1 MMDQTAARPFSAAD
15 FRQRAAAQSPAEAG
29 DSFGDHR
36 FNPGHP
42 RLRLKETA
50 LRDAAVLIPVVD
62 RGAEATVLLT
72 KRAETLRNHTGQVA
86 FPGGRI
92 DAEDA
97 SPEAAALREA
107 EEEVSLDPA
116 FVEVVGRMPDYVSGS
131 GYRIAPILSVE
142 PGMGDSVLI
151 LAFVVIVIGGIGS
164 MRGAFIA
171 ALLIGLVDTLGRS
184 FMIDILRLVMPPSPA
199 RTVGPAIASMLI
211 YVLMALVLYFRP
223 AGLFPAKGR
232 S

>member
-1 MMDQTAARPFSAAD
+1 MDQTAARPFSAVD
-15 FRQRAAAQSPAEAG
+15 FRLRAAAQLPAEAG
-29 DSFGDHR
+29 DIFGDHR

-131 GYRIAPILSVE
+131 GYRIAPILSVVR
-142 PGMGDSVLI
+142 PGFHLTLNPAEVDA
-151 LAFVVIVIGGIGS
+151 AFEVPLRFLMDPANHGRGSRFWNDREWFFYEMPYDGNRIWGVTAGII
-164 MRGAFIA
+164 R
-171 ALLIGLVDTLGRS
+171 TLYE
-184 FMIDILRLVMPPSPA
+184 RL
-199 RTVGPAIASMLI
+199 
-211 YVLMALVLYFRP
+211 YQ
-223 AGLFPAKGR
+223 
-232 S
+232 